1 MKKLER
7 ILLIDDSETDNFIHV
22 RRFGKMNIAEE
33 VVVRANGQEGLDY
46 LTTPL
51 PTGHYPR
58 PDLLF
63 LDINMPVMDGW
74 SFLGAYQQLPEEHRA
89 RVTIA
94 MLTSSVGDSDYTR
107 ALAYPAVNGHEAKP
121 LQKEKIRALL
131 SNHFPHVT
139 PS

>member
-1 MKKLER
+1 MNKLGR
-7 ILLIDDSETDNFIHV
+7 ILLIDDSEADNFIHA

-51 PTGHYPR
+51 PTGQYPQ

-74 SFLGAYQQLPEEHRA
+74 TFLDTYQHLPDEHRA

-94 MLTSSVGDSDYTR
+94 MLTSSVGDSDYAR
-107 ALAYPAVNGHEAKP
+107 AHAYAVLDGHEAKP
-121 LQKEKIRALL
+121 LQKEKIRVLL
-131 SNHFPHVT
+131 GSHFPHISH
-139 PS
+139 P